1 MLELQAKQNQKP
13 LVLIVDDEGSIC
25 SSLEGVF
32 KDEGFLTKTAQ
43 SGEQALAVISEQN
56 PDVVFLD
63 IWMPGWDGME
73 TLVRI
78 KEIAPAT
85 QVIMI
90 SGHATISH
98 AMEALKRGAM
108 DFVEKPFH
116 IDSVVRLANRAF
128 ERSQVEQSYQQ
139 ENLQEST
146 VNSET
151 DSGSIRTNFYL
162 SKHKGILSKGC
173 KGKNLGQRTIKDSVI
188 LYGQCLHS
196 GVKSGLI
203 LEPLP
208 VNSGIHFAEIGGS
221 RPAPVFVEHVRST
234 ELATTVSAG
243 DTSASTIEHLM
254 SALHAYGVSNLLI
267 KCNGEVP
274 IFDGSSLEFCNVI
287 ESVGLQE
294 QQGEWF
300 EIAVDETFTFES
312 ESSQKITIEPSEKL
326 EIDYILN
333 YPEPVGSQK
342 ATFVSDGIES
352 YKQQVAPAR
361 TFGFLKDIEK
371 MQRAGLA
378 AGGRLD
384 NFILIGPD
392 KVINTEL
399 RFDNELARHK
409 ILDIIGDLFLIGR
422 PIRAKITAEMT
433 GHSDNINILRIIND
447 LIQKQEASV

>member
-1 MLELQAKQNQKP
+1 MLELKMKEGQKRKP
-13 LVLIVDDEGSIC
+13 LVLIVDDEESIC

-32 KDEGFLTKTAQ
+32 KDENFLTKTAQ
-43 SGEQALAVISEQN
+43 SGEQALAIVGEEL

-78 KEIAPAT
+78 KEIAPTA

-116 IDSVVRLANRAF
+116 IESVVRLANRAF
-128 ERSQVEQSYQQ
+128 ERSLIEQRTQA
-139 ENLQEST
+139 ENIEASS
-146 VNSET
+146 VSSET
-151 DSGSIRTNFYL
+151 DSGSIRSNFYL
-162 SKHKGILSKGC
+162 SKHKGILSPGC
-173 KGKNLGQRTIKDSVI
+173 KGENLRQRTLKDSVI

-208 VNSGIHFAEIGGS
+208 VNSGIHFAEIVGS
-221 RPAPVFVEHVRST
+221 RPAPVFVDHVRST

-274 IFDGSSLEFCNVI
+274 IFDGSSLQFCDVI
-287 ESVGLQE
+287 ESVGLKE
-294 QQGEWF
+294 QSGDWF
-300 EIAVDETFTFES
+300 EIAIDKPVEFTS
-312 ESSQKITIEPSEKL
+312 ESSQKILLEPSDKL
-326 EIDYILN
+326 EIEYILE
-333 YPEPVGSQK
+333 YPEPVGKQV
-342 ATFVSDGIES
+342 AHFVSDGIES
-352 YKQQVAPAR
+352 YKKEVAPAR
-361 TFGFLKDIEK
+361 TFGFLKDIER

-392 KVINTEL
+392 KVVNTEL
-399 RFDNELARHK
+399 RFPNELARHK
-409 ILDIIGDLFLIGR
+409 ILDVIGDLFLIGR
-422 PIRAKITAEMT
+422 PIRAKITAQMT
-433 GHSDNINILRIIND
+433 GHSDNINVLRLVNE
-447 LIQKQEASV
+447 LVQKS